1 MSNLIQRAAI
11 FAHNAH
17 HGQVRKYSGLP
28 YIIHPAQVAATVA
41 LVTDNQYLIAAAW
54 LHDVVEDTEV
64 THADIDF
71 EFGYTVGQFVWEV
84 TDVSRPKD
92 GNRAAR
98 KAVDRDH
105 LSRASHEGQT
115 LKLADLICN
124 TRSIVAE
131 DPNFAVVYLA
141 EKRALLKVLTR
152 GNKTLWDEATRLSN
166 G

>member
-1 MSNLIQRAAI
+1 MSSLVQRASI
-11 FAHNAH
+11 FAYNAH

-28 YIIHPAQVAATVA
+28 YILHPAQVAESVA
-41 LVTDNQYLIAAAW
+41 LVSDNQYLIAAAW
-54 LHDVVEDTEV
+54 LHDTVEDTDATQLDIDLEFGPSVGQLVYEV
-64 THADIDF
+64 TN
-71 EFGYTVGQFVWEV
+71 
-84 TDVSRPKD
+84 VSRPED

-98 KAVDRDH
+98 KHKDLLH
-105 LSRASHEGQT
+105 LADASAEGQT
-115 LKLADLICN
+115 LKLADLINN

-152 GNKTLWDEATRLSN
+152 GNHALWLEATRLA